1 MTEIPRERRGVSRRK
16 RLPQKKSTVKRL
28 RQTKKLNA
36 RNQAVKSRVAT
47 AVRRARESGP
57 DAREAAL
64 RRAIAEIDKA
74 VKAGVYKK
82 ETASRKKSRL
92 MKSLREAA

>member
-1 MTEIPRERRGVSRRK
+1 
-16 RLPQKKSTVKRL
+16 LPQKKSTVKRL
-28 RQTKKLNA
+28 RQTQKLNA

-47 AVRRARESGP
+47 AVRKARDSGP

-82 ETASRKKSRL
+82 ETANRKKSRL
-92 MKSLREAA
+92 MKALREAA

>member
-1 MTEIPRERRGVSRRK
+1 M
-16 RLPQKKSTVKRL
+16 PQKKSTVKRL

-36 RNQAVKSRVAT
+36 RNQAIKSRVAT
-47 AVRRARESGP
+47 AVRRAREADA

-64 RRAIAEIDKA
+64 RGAIAEIDKA

-92 MKSLREAA
+92 LKALGKTA